1 MSLETINLELTL
13 ITLIMVSLGCLVTR
27 QMAQSSGSRSKDFI
41 LALGL
46 FSGTG
51 VLLAMGSVEM
61 AGRYGNSVILA
72 LIAFSLV
79 FVFSPLIFLPIRRL
93 SGVIRFASP
102 VDFLTFRY
110 RKKSVAAVA
119 CIALLL
125 TVVPLI
131 LAQFV
136 AIKAVFSSLFGAE
149 ANLLS
154 LLVAILIMLLVNLR
168 SIKVGVTH
176 HLAWVMAAAGLL
188 LLPAL
193 GFSAWAGVT
202 SAFGGLGEMNTWV
215 VDSGQRFIIQRMDF
229 SYSLFIVFLAAGFAY
244 PINFSLLVSDDISDQ
259 QAGMTS
265 WAYPLLVLLASIPV
279 FPLLWSGLSVQS
291 ASPFQE
297 YLFAL
302 PSLAEQPVIAG
313 LASASILL
321 LSIALTCSLSLI
333 MARIFLN
340 SFLLPGKHLQRQPN
354 LDQWIRGRRMLVASA
369 LILFCACLSLVTKY
383 HSVTD
388 YYLAAFAGLAQ
399 LTPGMLA
406 VIYLPRVGRR
416 GFIAGLIAGLSLWLV
431 TILLPLLL
439 GDWSWQLPLGGGSVH
454 FGMQN
459 WDIWAT
465 EALLLNITVC
475 LLFSLG
481 DSMDKEQQAFA
492 TVCMADNI
500 YIPARVEIAQKS
512 VPELIHSLRL
522 SLGDAADIEVAK
534 ALDALDYAA
543 DEVRPAALRQMR
555 DSINASLNMEFG
567 VLAANRIMEQSLPLS
582 MPAANEPDDIQLIES
597 VLAI

>member
-193 GFSAWAGVT
+193 GFSA
-202 SAFGGLGEMNTWV
+202 
-215 VDSGQRFIIQRMDF
+215 
-229 SYSLFIVFLAAGFAY
+229 
-244 PINFSLLVSDDISDQ
+244 
-259 QAGMTS
+259 
-265 WAYPLLVLLASIPV
+265 
-279 FPLLWSGLSVQS
+279 
-291 ASPFQE
+291 
-297 YLFAL
+297 
-302 PSLAEQPVIAG
+302 
-313 LASASILL
+313 
-321 LSIALTCSLSLI
+321 
-333 MARIFLN
+333 
-340 SFLLPGKHLQRQPN
+340 
-354 LDQWIRGRRMLVASA
+354 
-369 LILFCACLSLVTKY
+369 
-383 HSVTD
+383 
-388 YYLAAFAGLAQ
+388 
-399 LTPGMLA
+399 
-406 VIYLPRVGRR
+406 
-416 GFIAGLIAGLSLWLV
+416 
-431 TILLPLLL
+431 
-439 GDWSWQLPLGGGSVH
+439 
-454 FGMQN
+454 
-459 WDIWAT
+459 
-465 EALLLNITVC
+465 
-475 LLFSLG
+475 
-481 DSMDKEQQAFA
+481 
-492 TVCMADNI
+492 
-500 YIPARVEIAQKS
+500 
-512 VPELIHSLRL
+512 
-522 SLGDAADIEVAK
+522 
-534 ALDALDYAA
+534 
-543 DEVRPAALRQMR
+543 
-555 DSINASLNMEFG
+555 
-567 VLAANRIMEQSLPLS
+567 
-582 MPAANEPDDIQLIES
+582 
-597 VLAI
+597 